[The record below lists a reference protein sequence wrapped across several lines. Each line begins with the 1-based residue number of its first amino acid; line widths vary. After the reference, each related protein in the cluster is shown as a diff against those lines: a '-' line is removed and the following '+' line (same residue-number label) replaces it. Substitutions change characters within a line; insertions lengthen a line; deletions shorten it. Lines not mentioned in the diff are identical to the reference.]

1 MKKKVIIAIVLI
13 VLGVLVGV
21 GGSYYYFVVRDN
33 NSSKSSNSDDSSEKV
48 EEERAELSLTDSSFS
63 NTLDALSQ
71 FTYEQ
76 SRENG
81 YSSFSSF
88 EFLQI
93 VAKDLTDT
101 DFTYLGEQMISGW
114 NRKVYQLSYQT
125 LIDKLKQ
132 YFSSDVEFDANTL
145 VDSNGGAILPNVHF
159 EEGSGMVISSYDSEN
174 GTYQVY
180 FGGVGGTS
188 GPGPQITERKVTEA
202 YRLGDHVYVTERAIY
217 YTSVSPDYT
226 NFTYSI
232 YSHPGE
238 TDLIDTLVFNVE
250 DITSQ
255 SISVDNYLDSAAT
268 ISYVFSK
275 DSESGNYV
283 FSSSKIS

>member
-1 MKKKVIIAIVLI
+1 MKKKVIIVIVLI

-33 NSSKSSNSDDSSEKV
+33 NSNKSSNSDDSSEKV
-48 EEERAELSLTDSSFS
+48 EEEREELSLTDTSFS
-63 NTLDALSQ
+63 NTLDALSR

-88 EFLQI
+88 DLLQI
-93 VAKDLTDT
+93 VAKDLTDA

-188 GPGPQITERKVTEA
+188 GPSPQITARKVTEA
-202 YRLGDHVYVTERAIY
+202 YRLGDYVYVTERAIY

-232 YSHPGE
+232 YSHPGK
-238 TDLIDTLVFNVE
+238 TDLIDTLNFNVE
-250 DITSQ
+250 DIASQ

-275 DSESGNYV
+275 DSESNNYV